1 MSKSTLKILFIA
13 ILGAITSFFI
23 ILLLPSLVNPD
34 SNLLI
39 KSFLFLN
46 IVGWILSIRYLWQNY
61 LKLWKKK
68 SH

>member
-1 MSKSTLKILFIA
+1 MSKYTLKILIIT
-13 ILGAITSFFI
+13 ILWVVTSLFI
-23 ILLLPSLVNPD
+23 ILLLPSLVNPG

-46 IVGWILSIRYLWQNY
+46 IVGWILSIRYLWQNC
-61 LKLWKKK
+61 LNLWKKK